1 MDKKALR
8 LEEQKSVF
16 FQQENFFAVFG
27 IEYGDRKDVIGY
39 VRDCRSGWA
48 GRVGTNLGQDAE
60 DYGTPWPG

>member
-16 FQQENFFAVFG
+16 FQPENFFAVSG

-48 GRVGTNLGQDAE
+48 GRGGTNLG
-60 DYGTPWPG
+60 